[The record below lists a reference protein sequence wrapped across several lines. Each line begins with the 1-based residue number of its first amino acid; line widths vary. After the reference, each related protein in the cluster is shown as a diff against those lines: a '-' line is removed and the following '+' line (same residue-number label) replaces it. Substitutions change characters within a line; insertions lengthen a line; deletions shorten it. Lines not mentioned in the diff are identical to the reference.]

1 MLLNT
6 YQSNI
11 ASIIQKYVD
20 DGYILSFN
28 FSVDARSNYI
38 GFIQGS
44 LELFQGSRLFFRE
57 YVDLQE
63 SIEKLS
69 YSFHYQDREN
79 NLIFRYDNA
88 QHKPDLGYGEHK
100 HLRDKIMPSKIPEIE
115 QVISEIIN
123 EYLDHSPKQS

>member
-6 YQSNI
+6 YQNNI
-11 ASIIQKYVD
+11 VSIVQKYVD
-20 DGYILSFN
+20 NGYVLSFN

-44 LELFQGSRLFFRE
+44 LEFLQGSRLFFKE
-57 YVDLQE
+57 FVDLQE

-69 YSFHYQDREN
+69 YSFHYQDQEN

-88 QHKPDLGYGEHK
+88 RHKPDLGYADHK
-100 HLRDKIMPSKIPEIE
+100 HIRDEIIQSKIPDIE
-115 QVISEIIN
+115 QVILEVIN
-123 EYLDHSPKQS
+123 EYLNI

>member
-6 YQSNI
+6 YQNNI
-11 ASIIQKYVD
+11 VSIIQKYVD
-20 DGYILSFN
+20 NGYIISFN
-28 FSVDARSNYI
+28 FSVDTRSNYI

-44 LELFQGSRLFFRE
+44 LEFLQGSQLFFRE

-69 YSFHYQDREN
+69 YSFHYQDQYN

-88 QHKPDLGYGEHK
+88 QHKPDLGYSEHK
-100 HLRDKIMPSKIPEIE
+100 HIRDKIMPSKIPEIE
-115 QVISEIIN
+115 QVILEIIS
-123 EYLDHSPKQS
+123 EYLNNTK

>member
-1 MLLNT
+1 MLLNN

-11 ASIIQKYVD
+11 ISIIQKYVNN
-20 DGYILSFN
+20 GWILSFS
-28 FSVDARSNYI
+28 FSVDPRSDYV

-44 LELFQGSRLFFRE
+44 LEFLQGSRLFFKE

-69 YSFHYQDREN
+69 YSFHYQDSDN

-88 QHKPDLGYGEHK
+88 NHQPRLDYIDHK
-100 HLRDKIMPSKIPEIE
+100 HIKDKIIFSEIPDIE
-115 QVISEIIN
+115 QVVLEIITD
-123 EYLDHSPKQS
+123 YLS

>member
-6 YQSNI
+6 YQNNI
-11 ASIIQKYVD
+11 VSIVQKYVD
-20 DGYILSFN
+20 NGYILSFN
-28 FSVDARSNYI
+28 FSVDVRSNYI

-44 LELFQGSRLFFRE
+44 LEFLQGSRLFFKE

-69 YSFHYQDREN
+69 YSFHYQDAEN

-88 QHKPDLGYGEHK
+88 RHKPDLGYADHK
-100 HLRDKIMPSKIPEIE
+100 HIRDEIIQSKIPDIE
-115 QVISEIIN
+115 QVILEIIN
-123 EYLDHSPKQS
+123 EYLNI

>member
-6 YQSNI
+6 YQNNI
-11 ASIIQKYVD
+11 ASIIQKYAD
-20 DGYILSFN
+20 YGYILSFN
-28 FSVDARSNYI
+28 FSVDARTNYI

-44 LELFQGSRLFFRE
+44 LEFLQGSRLFFRE

-69 YSFHYQDREN
+69 YSFHYQDAEN

-88 QHKPDLGYGEHK
+88 QHKPELGYADHK
-100 HLRDKIMPSKIPEIE
+100 HIRGNITSSKIPDIE
-115 QVISEIIN
+115 QVILEIVN
-123 EYLDHSPKQS
+123 EYLV

>member
-6 YQSNI
+6 YQNNI
-11 ASIIQKYVD
+11 VSIIQKDVD
-20 DGYILSFN
+20 NGYIMSFN
-28 FSVDARSNYI
+28 FSVDTKSNYI

-44 LELFQGSRLFFRE
+44 LEFLQGSQLFFRE

-69 YSFHYQDREN
+69 YSFHYQDQYN

-88 QHKPDLGYGEHK
+88 QHKPDLGYSEHK
-100 HLRDKIMPSKIPEIE
+100 HIRDKIMPSKIPEIE
-115 QVISEIIN
+115 QVILEIIN
-123 EYLDHSPKQS
+123 EYLEI

>member
-1 MLLNT
+1 MLLNN

-11 ASIIQKYVD
+11 ISIIQKYVN
-20 DGYILSFN
+20 DGWILSFN
-28 FSVDARSNYI
+28 FSVNPRSDYV

-44 LELFQGSRLFFRE
+44 LEFLQGSRLFFKE

-69 YSFHYQDREN
+69 YSFHYQDSDN

-88 QHKPDLGYGEHK
+88 NHKPSLDYIDHK
-100 HLRDKIMPSKIPEIE
+100 HIKDKIIPSEIPDIE
-115 QVISEIIN
+115 QVILEIITD
-123 EYLDHSPKQS
+123 YLS

>member
-6 YQSNI
+6 YQNNI
-11 ASIIQKYVD
+11 VSIIQKYVD
-20 DGYILSFN
+20 NGCIVSFT
-28 FSVDARSNYI
+28 FSVDARSNHI

-44 LELFQGSRLFFRE
+44 LEFLQGSRLFFRE

-69 YSFHYQDREN
+69 YSFHYQDQEN

-88 QHKPDLGYGEHK
+88 QHKPDLGYVEHK
-100 HLRDKIMPSKIPEIE
+100 HIRDKIISSKIPDIE
-115 QVISEIIN
+115 QVILEIVN
-123 EYLDHSPKQS
+123 EYLDV

>member
-6 YQSNI
+6 YQNNI
-11 ASIIQKYVD
+11 VSIIQKYVD
-20 DGYILSFN
+20 NGYILSFN
-28 FSVDARSNYI
+28 FSVEARSNYI

-44 LELFQGSRLFFRE
+44 LEFLQGSRLFFRQ

-69 YSFHYQDREN
+69 YSFHYQDQEN

-88 QHKPDLGYGEHK
+88 QHKPDLGYVEHK
-100 HLRDKIMPSKIPEIE
+100 HIKDKIISSKIPDIE
-115 QVISEIIN
+115 QVILEIIN
-123 EYLDHSPKQS
+123 EYLDI

>member
-6 YQSNI
+6 YQNNI
-11 ASIIQKYVD
+11 VSIIQKYVD
-20 DGYILSFN
+20 NGYIMSFN
-28 FSVDARSNYI
+28 FSVDTKSNYI

-44 LELFQGSRLFFRE
+44 LEFLQGSQLFFRE

-69 YSFHYQDREN
+69 YSFHYQDQYN

-88 QHKPDLGYGEHK
+88 QHKPDLGYSEHK
-100 HLRDKIMPSKIPEIE
+100 HIRDKIRPSKIPEIE
-115 QVISEIIN
+115 QVILEIIN
-123 EYLDHSPKQS
+123 EYLEI